1 MPSEAHRY
9 LVQRV
14 RADRQLTLE
23 RASELARQWREACT
37 AAGVAPWGVFAGL
50 LGLRTDE
57 LLLVAAA
64 ETGGAAWPALPG
76 LAVEDALDCRPT
88 ARPERPEPQSRP
100 GVYVFR
106 TFEIASGD
114 VEEFVRLSA
123 EAWNSFEADPA
134 YRAEPRALLRAD
146 LSGDRTRM
154 LLVTWYD
161 GLASW
166 ERSRQP
172 APEARAN
179 FQVRARLTRW
189 ALPIA
194 TRLV

>member
-1 MPSEAHRY
+1 MPSPAYRY

-14 RADRQLTLE
+14 RADRQLTPE
-23 RASELARQWREACT
+23 RAAELARQWRESCT
-37 AAGVAPWGVFAGL
+37 ATGVVPWGVFAGL

-57 LLLVAAA
+57 LLIVAAA
-64 ETGGAAWPALPG
+64 ETDDAVCPALPG
-76 LAVEDALDCRPT
+76 LSVEDALDCRPT
-88 ARPERPEPQSRP
+88 ARPERPEAQSRP

-106 TFEIASGD
+106 TLEIATAD
-114 VEEFVRLSA
+114 VDEFVRLSA
-123 EAWNSFEADPA
+123 KAWQTFEAASA

-146 LSGDRTRM
+146 LPGASTRM

-172 APEARAN
+172 DPAARAN
-179 FQVRARLTRW
+179 FEARARLTSW

>member
-1 MPSEAHRY
+1 MPFPAHRY
-9 LVQRV
+9 LVQRI
-14 RADRQLTLE
+14 RADRQLTPE
-23 RASELARQWREACT
+23 RAAELARQWRESCT
-37 AAGVAPWGVFAGL
+37 ANGVVPWGVFAGL

-57 LLLVAAA
+57 LLIVAAA
-64 ETGGAAWPALPG
+64 ETDDAEWPALPG
-76 LAVEDALDCRPT
+76 LAVEDGLDCRPT
-88 ARPERPEPQSRP
+88 ARPERPEAQSRP
-100 GVYVFR
+100 GIYVFR
-106 TFEIASGD
+106 TFEIASAD
-114 VEEFVRLSA
+114 VDEFVRLSA
-123 EAWNSFEADPA
+123 EAWQTFEAAPA

-146 LSGDRTRM
+146 LPGASSRM

-172 APEARAN
+172 DPEARAN
-179 FQVRARLTRW
+179 FEARARLTRW

>member
-14 RADRQLTLE
+14 RADRQLTPE
-23 RASELARQWREACT
+23 RAVELARQWQEACR
-37 AAGVAPWGVFAGL
+37 ANGVVPWGVFAGL
-50 LGLRTDE
+50 LGLRSDE
-57 LLLVAAA
+57 LFLVAAA
-64 ETGGAAWPALPG
+64 ETDGAMCPALPG
-76 LAVEDALDCRPT
+76 LSVEDALDCRPT
-88 ARPERPEPQSRP
+88 ARPERPEAQSRP

-106 TFEIASGD
+106 TFEIAPGD
-114 VEEFVRLSA
+114 VDEFVRLSA
-123 EAWNSFEADPA
+123 EAWNSFEAASA

-146 LSGDRTRM
+146 LPGASTRM

-172 APEARAN
+172 DPAARAN
-179 FQVRARLTRW
+179 FEARARLTRW